1 MADIVRAVI
10 FDVDGTLV
18 DSVDLHAHAWVEA
31 IRHFGYHADF
41 DEVRVQIGKG
51 GDQLMPVFVPAK
63 DLERIQDEMDHFRH
77 DLFARKYMPKVRGF
91 RRVRGLFQHLHADG
105 LRIALASSAN
115 GDELEHYKQAAEIED
130 LVDVETSSDDADR
143 SKPYPDIFQAA
154 LDKLGL
160 PAEEAVVVGDSP
172 WDAKAAVRAG
182 LPVLGVLCG
191 GFPEQDLRRA
201 GCMEIYRDPEDLQR
215 RFGSSFIGRHSP
227 KTLGQMGKGQPGR
240 PSARGASRMGA

>member
-1 MADIVRAVI
+1 MTGILRAVI

-41 DEVRVQIGKG
+41 DEVRAQIGKG
-51 GDQLMPVFVPAK
+51 GDQLIPIFVPQK
-63 DLERIQDEMDHFRH
+63 DLARVEEELDHFRH
-77 DLFARKYMPKVRGF
+77 ELFARKYMPKVRGF

-105 LRIALASSAN
+105 LRIALASSAK
-115 GDELEHYKQAAEIED
+115 GDELEHYKRAAEIED

-143 SKPYPDIFQAA
+143 SKPHPDIFQAV

-160 PAEEAVVVGDSP
+160 QPDEAVVVGDSP

-182 LPVLGVLCG
+182 LPVIGVLCG
-191 GFPEQDLRRA
+191 GFAEQDLRRA

-215 RFGSSFIGRHSP
+215 RFAASFIGKHSP
-227 KTLGQMGKGQPGR
+227 KTLGQMGSQPGR
-240 PSARGASRMGA
+240 PSARGPSRMGA